1 MPVDIR
7 PLFVAALLFSP
18 GIATAQESD
27 PPPLELIE
35 LLGEMDDVETDLD
48 IALKDV
54 GTRAEETGDE
64 TPEVKNED

>member
-7 PLFVAALLFSP
+7 PLFVAALLLAP
-18 GIATAQESD
+18 GIAAAQESD
-27 PPPLELIE
+27 PPLELIE

-54 GTRAEETGDE
+54 GNRADETGDE
-64 TPEVKNED
+64 APEVKNED